1 MNGSC
6 VSVSWRR
13 RDREVQTKPAI
24 VSQGTVEFEETLH
37 HTSTIYGNKNH
48 DQGMHYRSKIFT
60 LFVTSLDV
68 EGLDFGKHRLDLSKL
83 LPEFLVDDRENAKPR
98 SLDYKFQACR

>member
-48 DQGMHYRSKIFT
+48 DQGMH
-60 LFVTSLDV
+60 
-68 EGLDFGKHRLDLSKL
+68 
-83 LPEFLVDDRENAKPR
+83 
-98 SLDYKFQACR
+98 

>member
-13 RDREVQTKPAI
+13 RNKEVQTKPAI

-37 HTSTIYGNKNH
+37 HTSTIYDNKNH
-48 DQGMHYRSKIFT
+48 DQGMH
-60 LFVTSLDV
+60 
-68 EGLDFGKHRLDLSKL
+68 
-83 LPEFLVDDRENAKPR
+83 
-98 SLDYKFQACR
+98 